1 MNPFHILCHLVPI
14 LKTRHHII
22 FLLPSWGN
30 WGTERLWD
38 LFQVPPLVSGRGG
51 VPSNTGWSPN
61 LCFQWALFTLQCALR
76 SPGDPVKNQVLI
88 QQIWGEAQDTV
99 SQQAPRCCC
108 CWFIEQI
115 WVKTL
120 KSLIFCQF
128 YGIACRQI
136 SLIPALPPAHRPP
149 LHDVHQLA
157 FLLKVTSSTNARI
170 SALQFIGAAEGLF
183 AGLRTLLTSMSEC
196 VDFLFFW

>member
-1 MNPFHILCHLVPI
+1 M
-14 LKTRHHII
+14 RGR
-22 FLLPSWGN
+22 GN
-30 WGTERLWD
+30 WGAERLWD
-38 LFQVPPLVSGRGG
+38 LFQVPQLGSGRGG
-51 VPSNTGWSPN
+51 VPANTGGSPN

-115 WVKTL
+115 WVKPL

-128 YGIACRQI
+128 YGIAYQQI
-136 SLIPALPPAHRPP
+136 SLIPSLHPPRRPAF
-149 LHDVHQLA
+149 HDVHQLA
-157 FLLKVTSSTNARI
+157 FLLKITSSTNARI
-170 SALQFIGAAEGLF
+170 SALQFVGAAEGLF

>member
-99 SQQAPRCCC
+99 SQQAPRCCRC
-108 CWFIEQI
+108 CWLMRH
-115 WVKTL
+115 TL
-120 KSLIFCQF
+120 CSKNRTVPMTSNIHDLLCFEIFPFFHFSL
-128 YGIACRQI
+128 A
-136 SLIPALPPAHRPP
+136 LIYW
-149 LHDVHQLA
+149 Q
-157 FLLKVTSSTNARI
+157 N
-170 SALQFIGAAEGLF
+170 
-183 AGLRTLLTSMSEC
+183 SES
-196 VDFLFFW
+196 